1 MSLSMLLRIGVL
13 FFALAFSVVVAVGG
27 WLDAW
32 QSRSA
37 EERRGDSLIHLFIA
51 VIFTVAAVAAWSALL
66 SVSGPFR

>member
-13 FFALAFSVVVAVGG
+13 FVALAFSVVVAVGG

-37 EERRGDSLIHLFIA
+37 EERRGDSLIHLFIS
-51 VIFTVAAVAAWSALL
+51 VMFTVAAVAAWSALL
-66 SVSGPFR
+66 SVSGPFP

>member
-51 VIFTVAAVAAWSALL
+51 VMFTVAAVAAWSALL